1 MLSFRHVLREH
12 RLAAGYSQQGLAER
26 AGISWGAIAA
36 LEQGVR
42 RDPYRNTVR
51 ALADALGGGD
61 AVRCQL
67 EEAAAR
73 PRRGQRTDRRS
84 NLPVSLTSFIER
96 NELAEIEALLP
107 SHRLITITGPGGVG
121 KTRLATEVA
130 LRCARS
136 YDETFFVDL
145 LPLRDGALLA
155 SELSHR
161 LNVPVDGEDGLAKVV
176 DYLRSRRVL
185 CVIDNCEHL
194 TAYAAW
200 IIDRLLRAAPHTS
213 VLATSRQALEISA
226 ELVFRLPPMAAEVA
240 AKLFVTRAR
249 TADRSWSVDAR
260 RFSLVTEIC
269 RNLEGIPLAIELAAS
284 RLPALGLEGLQRR
297 LENGLTLTG
306 NRDLPLRHRTMVSTI
321 AWSYELLTDAEQ
333 LLLRRLSV
341 LVDGFSLETAE
352 EVCADDRLTRVEVAD
367 TIGSLVRKS
376 LIDVRH
382 VDTSIRYAFL
392 AAVRAF
398 ARELLAEAGEVNS
411 GSKTLSPMSRSV
423 DAGTP
428 AFPML
433 SSPRSTA
440 TSNRA

>member
-1 MLSFRHVLREH
+1 MPGFRHVLREH

-42 RDPYRNTVR
+42 RAPYRNTVR
-51 ALADALGGGD
+51 ALADALGGGE
-61 AVRCQL
+61 AVRGQL

-73 PRRGQRTDRRS
+73 ARRGQRTDRRS

-96 NELAEIEALLP
+96 DELAEIEALLL

-130 LRCARS
+130 RRCARS

-145 LPLRDGALLA
+145 GLLRDGALVA

-161 LNVPVDGEDGLAKVV
+161 LNVPVEGEDGLAKVV

-194 TAYAAW
+194 IAYAAW
-200 IIDRLLRAAPHTS
+200 VIDRLLRAAPPTS
-213 VLATSRQALEISA
+213 VLATSRQALEISG
-226 ELVFRLPPMAAEVA
+226 ELGFRLPSMGAEVA

-249 TADRSWSVDAR
+249 AADRSWSVDAQR
-260 RFSLVTEIC
+260 LSLVAEIC
-269 RNLEGIPLAIELAAS
+269 RNVDGIPLAIELAAS
-284 RLPALGLEGLQRR
+284 WLPALGLEGLRRR

-321 AWSYELLTDAEQ
+321 EWSYELLTEAEK
-333 LLLRRLSV
+333 LLLRRLSA
-341 LVDGFSLETAE
+341 LPDGFSLETAE
-352 EVCADDRLTRVEVAD
+352 EVCADDRLTRLEVAD
-367 TIGSLVRKS
+367 TLGSLVRKS

-382 VDTSIRYAFL
+382 VDTSMRYAFL

-398 ARELLAEAGEVNS
+398 ARERLAEVGEADS
-411 GSKTLSPMSRSV
+411 GSKALSAMPRSV

-428 AFPML
+428 ALPKL

-440 TSNRA
+440 TISRA